1 VRAAADDRVIRILGS
16 RGPEGAR
23 TEKELILELLGRD
36 SNILLVDSSTNLIM
50 DCLHRIPQKETG
62 TRVVMPG
69 AAYEPP
75 PPRGNAGVMQPAAA
89 ESRELH
95 PAITTGPWSKK
106 RLTLVPEY
114 AGSDVF
120 PSMNAAADAFF
131 QPQLQSAMLDALKRE
146 LAAPLKARVKSLERR
161 MLKIQADADRLKRL
175 ADRQYEGELLKSNLG
190 RIKKGMDAIEVRDW
204 ATGNPRVVRLD
215 PALAPVANMERIFRK
230 AAKGK
235 RGEKKVLERQLVTLE
250 EKRAVQ
256 DMLYYVESAADVA
269 HLDQVAF
276 DYTTG
281 SAEPKK
287 GTSAKPRKDALR
299 ESTLYHRFPI
309 HGDRAILV
317 GKSAAGNDVLMRRK
331 ARPGDWWFHVKD
343 YPGAH
348 VLLPAGTM
356 CERSREETACA
367 AACAV
372 HFSKARDRGKV
383 DVIVAQCSDVETVRG
398 GFKGQVR
405 IKKHSTVLSDGLL
418 DAPPWAEIQ

>member
-1 VRAAADDRVIRILGS
+1 L
-16 RGPEGAR
+16 
-23 TEKELILELLGRD
+23 
-36 SNILLVDSSTNLIM
+36 

-69 AAYEPP
+69 APYEPP
-75 PPRGNAGVMQPAAA
+75 PPRVSAGILQPAATDGC
-89 ESRELH
+89 ERH
-95 PAITTGPWSKK
+95 PAIVTGPKGKK
-106 RLTLVPEY
+106 RLIFSSEA

-120 PSMNAAADAFF
+120 PSMTDAADAFF
-131 QPQLQSAMLDALKRE
+131 RPQLESAMLEALKRE

-161 MLKIQADADRLKRL
+161 MHKIQADADRLKHL
-175 ADRQYEGELLKSNLG
+175 AERQYEGELLKSSLS
-190 RIKKGMDAIEVRDW
+190 RIKKGMEAIEVQDW

-215 PALAPVANMERIFRK
+215 PALAPVANMERIFLK

-235 RGEKKVLERQLVTLE
+235 RGEKKVLERQIVTLE
-250 EKRAVQ
+250 EKRAVE
-256 DMLYYVESAADVA
+256 DMLYYVESASDVA
-269 HLDQVAF
+269 HLEQVVS

-281 SAEPKK
+281 SVAPKK
-287 GTSAKPRKDALR
+287 GMPAKAQKDAPR
-299 ESTLYHRFPI
+299 ESILYHRFPI

-317 GKSAAGNDVLMRRK
+317 GKSAAGNDFLMRRK

-348 VLLPAGTM
+348 VLLPAGRM
-356 CERSREETACA
+356 VERSGEETARA

-405 IKKHSTVLSDGLL
+405 IKKHATVLSDGLL
-418 DAPPWAEIQ
+418 DAPPWAEAQ